1 MRKMIQMTILPLV
14 VGVAGCAGLMRTPPV
29 AGDTREAVL
38 AKFGKPTA
46 VYPAP
51 PGEVIEFA
59 FGPMGQQTWMARMG
73 PDSRLVQFE
82 QVLTADKFGTLKID
96 AATKADVLRAVGRP
110 AEKSHL
116 DIPDLEVWSY
126 RYREGDVWNSM
137 MHLHFNR
144 SGILT
149 KMLNTPDPM
158 YEYKDSGP
166 D

>member
-1 MRKMIQMTILPLV
+1 MIKLAIMV
-14 VGVAGCAGLMRTPPV
+14 VLLGTAGCAALRRTPPV
-29 AGDTREAVL
+29 PGDTREAVL

-46 VYPAP
+46 LYPAP
-51 PGEVIEFA
+51 SGEVIEFA

-73 PDSRLVQFE
+73 PDGRLVLFE

-96 AATKADVLRAVGRP
+96 AATKADVLRTVGRP
-110 AEKSHL
+110 AEESYL
-116 DIPDLEVWSY
+116 DLPDLEVWSY

-149 KMLNTPDPM
+149 KMLNAPDPM

>member
-1 MRKMIQMTILPLV
+1 MLTTVLSL
-14 VGVAGCAGLMRTPPV
+14 AGCAALMRTPPV
-29 AGDTREAVL
+29 PGDTRDAVL

-46 VYPAP
+46 SYPTP
-51 PGEVIEFA
+51 QGEVIEYA

-73 PDSRLVQFE
+73 PDGRLARFE
-82 QVLTADKFGTLKID
+82 QVLTDDKFGTLKID
-96 AATKADVLRAVGRP
+96 AATKADVLRTVGRP
-110 AEKSHL
+110 AETSYL
-116 DIPDLEVWSY
+116 DLPDLEVWSY
-126 RYREGDVWNSM
+126 RYRESGVWNSM

-149 KMLNTPDPM
+149 KMMNAPDPM